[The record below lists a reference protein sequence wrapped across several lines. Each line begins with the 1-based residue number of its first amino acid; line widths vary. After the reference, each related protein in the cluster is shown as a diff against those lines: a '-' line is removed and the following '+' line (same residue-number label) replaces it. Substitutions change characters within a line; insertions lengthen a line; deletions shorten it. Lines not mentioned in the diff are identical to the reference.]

1 MRIEEEH
8 VFPVYILE
16 DIINEI
22 VNMCKGSKLEIMG
35 QLIGHVYKYNGE
47 KYIII
52 HDSLYIKGAIHS
64 EQYGT
69 ASVEGALGEFETR
82 FQEIR
87 EEKGDKNLRRVG
99 WWHSHPGFTCFLSSV
114 DLQTQKSV
122 FPESHEVA
130 LVVDPVNDYFE
141 FFTLDN
147 EAEKEY
153 KSLDYAIIS
162 SSN

>member
-8 VFPVYILE
+8 VFPVYIME
-16 DIINEI
+16 KIINKI
-22 VNMCKGSKLEIMG
+22 VGLCKNSKLEIMG
-35 QLIGHVYKYNGE
+35 QLIGQVYQFQGK

-52 HDSLYIKGAIHS
+52 TDSLFIKGAIHS
-64 EQYGT
+64 EKYGT
-69 ASVEGALGEFETR
+69 ASVKGALGEFEKR
-82 FQEIR
+82 FQEIK
-87 EEKGDKNLRRVG
+87 EKRGELNLRRVG
-99 WWHSHPGFTCFLSSV
+99 WWHSHPGFTCFLSAI

-130 LVVDPVNDYFE
+130 LVVDPVNDYYE

-147 EAEKEY
+147 ETEKEY

-162 SSN
+162 D